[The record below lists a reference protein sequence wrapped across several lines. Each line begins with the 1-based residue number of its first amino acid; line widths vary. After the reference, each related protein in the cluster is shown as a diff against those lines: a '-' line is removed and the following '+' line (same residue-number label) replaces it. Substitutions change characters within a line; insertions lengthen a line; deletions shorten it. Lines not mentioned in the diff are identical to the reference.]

1 MRELFNNLVS
11 SMKGYWVDPAPFTY
25 MDPETG
31 EDVYDEADLYYYY
44 ESSLEDFLEATKE
57 IKVPSG
63 TITDARIEEID
74 TDVDIWVDGRIAL
87 KVDRFSRRVIIKD
100 FECIEDKHL
109 YALINLVRKE
119 VLVPS
124 R

>member
-1 MRELFNNLVS
+1 MRELFESLVAT
-11 SMKGYWVDPAPFTY
+11 MKKCCVDPAPFTY

-31 EDVYDEADLYYYY
+31 EDVYDEADLYYYC

-100 FECIEDKHL
+100 FENIEDKHL
-109 YALINLVRKE
+109 YILINLVRKE
-119 VLVPS
+119 VSVPS